1 MNKEGVKKGVETL
14 FQVLEKTRQ
23 GKNSL
28 FENEDENTVYLSFTF
43 SKLPEKV
50 SPFKPRIM

>member
-14 FQVLEKTRQ
+14 FQVFEKSKE

-28 FENEDENTVYLSFTF
+28 FDNEDDSVHLSFTF